1 MIYFPHTHLLEI
13 CYAVEAAQKSPFNNQ
28 VLCGSF
34 DSDHREPTA
43 VDYQKQKK
51 CLKNDLKNYRDFS
64 PYANFICANFI
75 TAIFQNFPKIFGL
88 CILGLFISL
97 MQFYTIELAK
107 NLPNAILFAIYF
119 SYCDHQVIICL
130 MRFLANATFYRSQK
144 SHQARTLCSYIIP
157 FSFKK
162 LWH

>member
-1 MIYFPHTHLLEI
+1 MPSKQLRKVLLIIKFYVVHLIRIIE
-13 CYAVEAAQKSPFNNQ
+13 SPLLQITRN
-28 VLCGSF
+28 
-34 DSDHREPTA
+34 RR
-43 VDYQKQKK
+43 K
-51 CLKNDLKNYRDFS
+51 CLKNDLKNYREFS
-64 PYANFICANFI
+64 SYANFICANFI

-144 SHQARTLCSYIIP
+144 SHQARTLCTQEE
-157 FSFKK
+157 
-162 LWH
+162 